1 MMRKKKEI
9 KQEDQEEVKVIK
21 VQEEQVEVQVEEQ
34 VQEQN
39 QNQEQVEEQN
49 QNNESIINQITL
61 DCLLNRTQYEKYLHR
76 NLTKSINNNDK
87 KFYRKRICN
96 LTKEL
101 FKEENEDDIIPPDIK
116 YVFDNYIKICINYF
130 KVIDRS
136 DIIQEEYKE
145 FKESTEES
153 FVTNEELSQ
162 SNALL
167 MRSIKVNPGLD
178 NFVTVIST
186 KKQDEMII
194 PQQRDINLRDPK
206 LKKKGIAEKEKKNI
220 PINYDEQLDKK
231 KRGSRTTELKKEAN
245 SKEEEPSSQQQADG
259 EIKM

>member
-21 VQEEQVEVQVEEQ
+21 VQEEVKEQ
-34 VQEQN
+34 QEQE
-39 QNQEQVEEQN
+39 QEQEQEQKAEEK
-49 QNNESIINQITL
+49 NNEAIINQITL
-61 DCLLNRTQYEKYLHR
+61 DCLLNRSQYEKYLHR
-76 NLTKSINNNDK
+76 NLAKSINNNDK

-101 FKEENEDDIIPPDIK
+101 FKEENGHNIPPDIK

-145 FKESTEES
+145 LKETTEES
-153 FVTNEELSQ
+153 FVSSEELSQ

-178 NFVTVIST
+178 NFVTVITT
-186 KKQDEMII
+186 KKQNEIVI

-206 LKKKGIAEKEKKNI
+206 LKKKGIVEKEKKNI

-231 KRGSRTTELKKEAN
+231 KERRARTTEFKTEAN
-245 SKEEEPSSQQQADG
+245 TKEEEEPTNQATTSADD
-259 EIKM
+259 EVKV